1 MIGARMLPAAL
12 AAMLA
17 VAPAAADPLVLTK
30 SVTTVSD
37 PLGNTVPRALPGSV
51 TDYRTLVNNPL
62 ANLARPVRSVVL
74 VEPLPANVI
83 LYVRDLAGAGKGPVE
98 FADGSLLG
106 TGLASSG
113 LSLSYSTTAPA
124 GDGVEFS
131 DGASWAYQPVP
142 DANGYDARV
151 RAIRLTLSGTF
162 ATNTSFQ
169 LRYRVRIR

>member
-1 MIGARMLPAAL
+1 MTAARMLPVAL
-12 AAMLA
+12 TAMLA
-17 VAPAAADPLVLTK
+17 GAPAAADPLVLTK

-37 PLGNTVPRALPGSV
+37 PLGNAVPRALPGSV
-51 TDYRTLVNNPL
+51 ADYRTLASNPL
-62 ANLARPVRSVVL
+62 ANLARPVRSVGL

-83 LYVRDLAGAGKGPVE
+83 LYVRDLAGAGKGPIE

-106 TGLASSG
+106 TGLVSSG
-113 LSLSYSTTAPA
+113 LSLSYSAAAPA
-124 GDGVEFS
+124 GDGLEFS
-131 DGASWAYQPVP
+131 DGSSWSYQPVA
-142 DANGYDARV
+142 DALGYDARV

>member
-1 MIGARMLPAAL
+1 MKRALMLPAAL

-17 VAPAAADPLVLTK
+17 VAPAAADPLALTK
-30 SVTTVSD
+30 SATTVSD

-74 VEPLPANVI
+74 VEPLPATVI

-113 LSLSYSTTAPA
+113 LSLSYSAAAPA
-124 GDGVEFS
+124 GDGVEFF
-131 DGASWAYQPVP
+131 DGASWTYQPVP